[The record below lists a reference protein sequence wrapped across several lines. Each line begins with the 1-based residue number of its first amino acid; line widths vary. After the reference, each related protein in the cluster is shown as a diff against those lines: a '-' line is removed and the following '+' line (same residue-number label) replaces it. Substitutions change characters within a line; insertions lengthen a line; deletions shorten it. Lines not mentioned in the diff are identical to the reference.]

1 MSIMILGDV
10 IEDRYIYCRAER
22 ISPEAPMPVFEM
34 IGEEFRS
41 GGAGNVLANLRAL
54 GSEPTAQFVPCTS
67 TKTRYVC
74 EDKIVFRFDDEKIVE
89 IDVDTYDYTGY
100 NDYIVLSDYNKGALT
115 DTVEMIARFNQ
126 NGSRVI
132 VDAKKPAQMYKGA
145 WLLKMNGREAKKFI
159 EHEDYR
165 EMMLD
170 FRIDNLLITRG
181 EWGMDLIMHRE
192 GSFFEKHIDVREVS
206 VADVTGAG
214 DVVTAVVAHFLD
226 RGEGVVDAARK
237 AARLATRS
245 VSKFGTYVL
254 TEKDVRS
261 VKPKV
266 VFTNGCFDILH
277 AGHIELL
284 RQSKRLGDKLIVG
297 LNSDSSVAGLKGPGR
312 PINSEDDRADALR
325 SLKWV
330 DQVVLFDEPTP
341 IQLIREIK
349 PDIITKGGDYAPEE
363 VVGNNIAEVV
373 IIPTLEGYSTT
384 NIIQKVKSDE

>member
-1 MSIMILGDV
+1 
-10 IEDRYIYCRAER
+10 
-22 ISPEAPMPVFEM
+22 
-34 IGEEFRS
+34 
-41 GGAGNVLANLRAL
+41 
-54 GSEPTAQFVPCTS
+54 
-67 TKTRYVC
+67 
-74 EDKIVFRFDDEKIVE
+74 
-89 IDVDTYDYTGY
+89 
-100 NDYIVLSDYNKGALT
+100 
-115 DTVEMIARFNQ
+115 
-126 NGSRVI
+126 
-132 VDAKKPAQMYKGA
+132 
-145 WLLKMNGREAKKFI
+145 
-159 EHEDYR
+159 
-165 EMMLD
+165 
-170 FRIDNLLITRG
+170 
-181 EWGMDLIMHRE
+181 
-192 GSFFEKHIDVREVS
+192 
-206 VADVTGAG
+206 
-214 DVVTAVVAHFLD
+214 
-226 RGEGVVDAARK
+226 
-237 AARLATRS
+237 

-284 RQSKRLGDKLIVG
+284 RKSKKLGDKLIVG

-312 PINSEDDRADALR
+312 PINGEDDRADALR